1 MDKSKLVLARISDK
15 LKQYQKYGE
24 TVWTAFLDPAEQM
37 EAESVLRHVPHSFWG
52 GYEGAERK
60 IAIIGEELSAGDG
73 GKWTSKG
80 DGGFWIGEEA
90 IHFPPS
96 PVDGQRDGQRNT
108 LPLQMQAIQVVRVT
122 ANVVLSHRSV
132 LGSILGLGLS
142 REKVGDLIVQ
152 ENCCDVILQ
161 RELAEFVVNNL
172 KYVGREKVSC
182 RVVELSELLVP
193 EKEGKE
199 IFTTVASLRLDAVVS
214 SALGVSRE
222 KASNLIEAERVNL
235 NYKLAT
241 SGKKAVC
248 EGDLISVRGYGR
260 VEIAEVVGESK
271 SGRVKI
277 RIHKL

>member
-60 IAIIGEELSAGDG
+60 IAIIGEELSTGDG
-73 GKWTSKG
+73 GKWMASSP
-80 DGGFWIGEEA
+80 IQN
-90 IHFPPS
+90 PPS